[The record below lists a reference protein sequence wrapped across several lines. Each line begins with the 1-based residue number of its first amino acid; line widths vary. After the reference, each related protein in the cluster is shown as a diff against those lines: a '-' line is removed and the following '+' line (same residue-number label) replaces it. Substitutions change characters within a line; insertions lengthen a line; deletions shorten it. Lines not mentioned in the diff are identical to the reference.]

1 MSDHENYYKVL
12 VGLIKLH
19 GLDLLGM
26 NDSDEAEQVRDT
38 MDKPY
43 HLLPREY
50 IDELC
55 VISEMLNEASDRYK
69 ENNPI
74 P

>member
-12 VGLIKLH
+12 VGIIKLH

-38 MDKPY
+38 MDKPH

-55 VISEMLNEASDRYK
+55 DISAMLNGISDRYRG
-69 ENNPI
+69 NNPI